1 MEENINSE
9 MLDDELLV
17 ETEEEDEEDTDI
29 NTEELDEDNF
39 DEEEYDFND
48 EDDEEL
54 LIDDENDEDEESTQE
69 AEESEESEEKP
80 EEKPEEKTEEKTEE
94 KPEEKPAAE
103 ADETRAVMEDM
114 LTRLGYEGTY
124 EEKMAAYRADSA
136 NADKKSEDAPVD
148 YHAMAEADLRDINA
162 AFGTNFED
170 FSGFDDIA
178 RFASLRVRGATALEA
193 FRATQKSV
201 NANAEEPTVSK
212 PSKDH
217 IVPLPT
223 GSAEGGAGKLSAEDR
238 HTLSQLHGLYPELS
252 KKDLMKSLNR
262 VKKTR

>member
-54 LIDDENDEDEESTQE
+54 LLDEEDDEDESG
-69 AEESEESEEKP
+69 EESESEEEEAEKSEDKPEENSEEKS
-80 EEKPEEKTEEKTEE
+80 
-94 KPEEKPAAE
+94 EEKPAAE
-103 ADETRAVMEDM
+103 VDENRAMMEDM

-170 FSGFDDIA
+170 FSGFDDVA
-178 RFASLRVRGATALEA
+178 RFASLRFGGATALEA

-201 NANAEEPTVSK
+201 NAHAEEPTVSK